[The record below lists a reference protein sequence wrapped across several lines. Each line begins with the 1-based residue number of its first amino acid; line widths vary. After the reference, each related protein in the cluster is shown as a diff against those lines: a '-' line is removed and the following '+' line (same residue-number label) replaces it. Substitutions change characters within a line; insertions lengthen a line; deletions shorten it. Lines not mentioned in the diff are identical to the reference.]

1 MFLPDSREYF
11 CPTCKDGK
19 LCFRDYC
26 KRSVRHLGG
35 DREWVD
41 IPRHQCSNPRCER
54 IHRMLPDSLLPYK
67 HYAQSVIRDA
77 LDGNI
82 DPDKTGESPSAESIE
97 RWGHWLMANTLDIE
111 GYVKSVAHRE
121 LEFGEEL
128 LKSGLSLLNLLRARM
143 PGGWLQTII
152 RIIYNAGG
160 FLRPLY
166 W

>member
-1 MFLPDSREYF
+1 
-11 CPTCKDGK
+11 
-19 LCFRDYC
+19 
-26 KRSVRHLGG
+26 
-35 DREWVD
+35 
-41 IPRHQCSNPRCER
+41 
-54 IHRMLPDSLLPYK
+54 
-67 HYAQSVIRDA
+67 
-77 LDGNI
+77 
-82 DPDKTGESPSAESIE
+82 
-97 RWGHWLMANTLDIE
+97 MANTLDIE